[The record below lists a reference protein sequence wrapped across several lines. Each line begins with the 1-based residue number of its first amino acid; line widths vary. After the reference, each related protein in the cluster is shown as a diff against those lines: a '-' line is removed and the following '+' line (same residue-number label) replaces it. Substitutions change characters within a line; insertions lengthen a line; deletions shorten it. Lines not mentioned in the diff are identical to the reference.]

1 MSTAPGNPASPP
13 AAGPCTAATHFTAPA
28 LPSKETPAMTP
39 TLPTDPART
48 AAAAILR
55 AVADLIETR
64 PDLPEPSS
72 RVSFYLYGPDAPA
85 AMAAIAAALPCEWQ
99 ASISRSSEHEWL
111 HLDSNAPVT
120 SVTRGARVHI
130 SAPAADAC
138 TASGARTVTVWQPAD
153 ALTGLVGRE
162 PLGEVA

>member
-1 MSTAPGNPASPP
+1 MRTAPGNPANPP
-13 AAGPCTAATHFTAPA
+13 AAGPCTAAMQFTAPA
-28 LPSKETPAMTP
+28 VPSKEAPAMT
-39 TLPTDPART
+39 TILTADPART

-64 PDLPEPSS
+64 PDLPEPGSS
-72 RVSFYLYGPDAPA
+72 VSFYLYGQDAPG
-85 AMAAIAAALPCEWQ
+85 AMAAIASALPCEWQ
-99 ASISRSSEHEWL
+99 ASIRRSGEHEWL
-111 HLDSNAPVT
+111 NLDSNAPVA

-138 TASGARTVTVWQPAD
+138 TASGARTVTVWQPAA
-153 ALTGLVGRE
+153 ALAGLVGPG

>member
-1 MSTAPGNPASPP
+1 
-13 AAGPCTAATHFTAPA
+13 
-28 LPSKETPAMTP
+28 MTT
-39 TLPTDPART
+39 TLPPGPART
-48 AAAAILR
+48 ATAAILR

-64 PDLPEPSS
+64 PDIPEPSS

-99 ASISRSSEHEWL
+99 ASIRRSGEHEWL
-111 HLDSNAPVT
+111 WLDSDVT
-120 SVTRGARVHI
+120 TKSVTRGAEVHL
-130 SAPAADAC
+130 SAPVADTC

-153 ALTGLVGRE
+153 ALTGFLGCE